1 MRQKQ
6 SHGSLREGRS
16 LSDVMDLRRLL
27 WMSLLVVLL
36 LLTVPLAGT
45 WWTVAMLP
53 AWAMVGLT
61 AHEVWSGHV
70 QD

>member
-1 MRQKQ
+1 MHQKQ
-6 SHGSLREGRS
+6 RPGSLREGRS

-27 WMSLLVVLL
+27 WMSLLVVL

-61 AHEVWSGHV
+61 AHEVWSGRV